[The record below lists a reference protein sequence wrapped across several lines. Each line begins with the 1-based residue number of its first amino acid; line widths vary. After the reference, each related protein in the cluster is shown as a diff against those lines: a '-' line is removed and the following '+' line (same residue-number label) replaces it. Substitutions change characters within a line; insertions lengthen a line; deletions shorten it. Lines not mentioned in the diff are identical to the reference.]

1 MENEIVPKL
10 PDQPFKITK
19 LSISI
24 TPEDLPDDWPDHFTG
39 LGTFIIQ
46 MWDEENLELFQQQ
59 LQGLKEYI
67 EAMAKAVE
75 MYEDLAWDDDES
87 VPEWYRNVN
96 AWRKEGDDESWLED
110 LLCAALERDLNVTDR
125 CKMVLL
131 LDLLENPWPDHLDA
145 LLSDIDR
152 FLEPTNSCSGCEA

>member
-1 MENEIVPKL
+1 MENETIPKL
-10 PDQPFKITK
+10 PAQPLKITN
-19 LSISI
+19 LSISV
-24 TPEDLPDDWPDHFTG
+24 TPEELPDYWPDHFKA

-59 LQGLKEYI
+59 LQGLKEYV

-75 MYEDLAWDDDES
+75 LYEDLAWDDDDS

-96 AWRKEGDDESWLED
+96 AWRKEADDEDWLED
-110 LLCAALERDLNVTDR
+110 LLCASLERDLKDTDR

-152 FLEPTNSCSGCEA
+152 FLEPTNS

>member
-1 MENEIVPKL
+1 MENETIPKL
-10 PDQPFKITK
+10 PAQPLKITK

-24 TPEDLPDDWPDHFTG
+24 TPEDLPDYWPDHFTE

-59 LQGLKEYI
+59 LQGLKEYV

-75 MYEDLAWDDDES
+75 MYEDLAWDDNDS

-96 AWRKEGDDESWLED
+96 AWRKESDEDWLED
-110 LLCAALERDLNVTDR
+110 LLCAALERDLKDTDR

-131 LDLLENPWPDHLDA
+131 LDLLENPWPYHLDA

-152 FLEPTNSCSGCEA
+152 FLASTNSCSASEA